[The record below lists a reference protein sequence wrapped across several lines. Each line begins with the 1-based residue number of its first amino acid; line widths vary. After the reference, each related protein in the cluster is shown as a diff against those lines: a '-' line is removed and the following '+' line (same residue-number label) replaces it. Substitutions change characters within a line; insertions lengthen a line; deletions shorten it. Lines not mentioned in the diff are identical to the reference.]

1 MLYCSRTGRVAMAS
15 PGDEDTW
22 RSAPSLQVSFMFYS
36 CYFVTVKSLRAR
48 AAIWDRADSG

>member
-1 MLYCSRTGRVAMAS
+1 MAS

-48 AAIWDRADSG
+48 AAIWDRADSD